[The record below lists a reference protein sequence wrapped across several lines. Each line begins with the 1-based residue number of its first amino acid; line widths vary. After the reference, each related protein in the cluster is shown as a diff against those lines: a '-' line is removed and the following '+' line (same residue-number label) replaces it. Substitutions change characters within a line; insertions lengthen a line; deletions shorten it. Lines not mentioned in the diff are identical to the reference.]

1 MVINKFAEAIALV
14 FNLETFA
21 IILLALLISVVFGAL
36 PGLGGSIAMALFL
49 PLTLIFEGHQALI
62 FLIMIYNGAMYGG
75 SISAILMNVPGTS
88 AAAAS
93 TLDGYPLTKQGRS
106 YEALVLSALSSG
118 VGGIFADI
126 LAIGLIFL
134 IIPIILF
141 LSTSDIFLITLLGIT
156 LIAFVSEGSV
166 IKGILAGMFGLLIST
181 IGIAPGIPNL
191 RYTFGFL
198 NLYDGLSFLAILIG
212 VFALAEMLQLISSG
226 TETISEVEVKSTM
239 SRMELIRYYFRQRA
253 TIIKSTIIGLVVGAI
268 PGSGAAVSNF
278 AAYAEQVRSDSG
290 TTDDAESDYGDGNR
304 KGLIAAEGANNST
317 VDGSVLPTIAF
328 GIPGSGATAL
338 LLGGMILHGFVPG
351 PSMIDENLSVTI
363 SIFIALFVGSVVIL
377 FFGIVFVTKLDI
389 LTKIKIDYIIPF
401 VVVLGF
407 YGTYAYRL
415 NMVDILVVFAFGLLG
430 FYMKQYNYSII
441 ALIIGVILGPIAERN
456 FIRALQIGDGSYIS
470 IIDSPFSFI
479 LFVLV
484 ITVVVS
490 STIGPVILRHLR
502 SYRP

>member
-1 MVINKFAEAIALV
+1 MVVDKFIESIVLV
-14 FNLETFA
+14 FDIETLA
-21 IILLALLISVVFGAL
+21 IILLSLVISVIFGAL

-49 PLTLIFEGHQALI
+49 PITLLFEGHQALI
-62 FLIMIYNGAMYGG
+62 FLIMMYNGAMYGG
-75 SISAILMNVPGTS
+75 SISAILMNVPGTA

-93 TLDGYPLTKQGRS
+93 TLDGYPLTKSGRS

-118 VGGIFADI
+118 IGGILADI
-126 LAIGLIFL
+126 LAVGMIFL

-166 IKGILAGMFGLLIST
+166 AKGILAGMFGLLIST

-198 NLYDGLSFLAILIG
+198 SLYDGLSFLAILIG
-212 VFALAEMLQLISSG
+212 VFALAEMLQLISTGSG
-226 TETISEVEVKSTM
+226 TISEVEVTSTT
-239 SRMELIRYYFRQRA
+239 SRMELVRYYFRQR
-253 TIIKSTIIGLVVGAI
+253 TIIIKSTIIGLVVGAI

-278 AAYAEQVRSDSG
+278 AAYAEQIRSDSG
-290 TTDDAESDYGDGNR
+290 PSDESELPYGEGNR

-351 PSMIDENLSVTI
+351 PSMVDENLAVTI
-363 SIFIALFVGSVVIL
+363 SIFVALFVGSVTIL
-377 FFGIVFVTKLDI
+377 FFGIIFVTKLDY
-389 LTKIKIDYIIPF
+389 LTKIDVDYIIPF
-401 VVVLGF
+401 VVVLSF
-407 YGTYAYRL
+407 YGTYAFRV
-415 NMVDILVVFAFGLLG
+415 NTVDILTVFAFGILG
-430 FYMKQYNYSII
+430 YYMKKYDYSII

-456 FIRALQIGDGSYIS
+456 FIRALQIGDGSYVS
-470 IIDSPFSFI
+470 IIDSPLSFL
-479 LFVLV
+479 LFVMV
-484 ITVVVS
+484 IVVVVS
-490 STIGPVILRHLR
+490 STIGPMLIRR
-502 SYRP
+502 IKGAE

>member
-1 MVINKFAEAIALV
+1 MIVDQFLEGIALG
-14 FNLETFA
+14 FNIETIA
-21 IILLALLISVVFGAL
+21 IIFLSLIISIIFGAL

-49 PLTLIFEGHQALI
+49 PITLVFEGHQALI
-62 FLIMIYNGAMYGG
+62 FLIMMYNGAMYGG
-75 SISAILMNVPGTS
+75 SISAILMNVPGT
-88 AAAAS
+88 AGAAAS
-93 TLDGYPLTKQGRS
+93 TLDGYPLTKRGRS

-118 VGGIFADI
+118 VGGILADI
-126 LAIGLIFL
+126 LAIGMIFL

-141 LSTSDIFLITLLGIT
+141 LRTSDIFLITLLGIT

-198 NLYDGLSFLAILIG
+198 SLYDGLSFLAILIG
-212 VFALAEMLQLISSG
+212 VFALAEMLQLISTGSG
-226 TETISEVEVKSTM
+226 TISAVEVTSTT
-239 SRMELIRYYFRQRA
+239 SRMEVIRYYFRHRI

-278 AAYAEQVRSDSG
+278 AAYAEQTRSDSG
-290 TTDDAESDYGDGNR
+290 PTEDSEPAYGEGNR

-351 PSMIDENLSVTI
+351 PSMVDENLAVTI
-363 SIFIALFVGSVVIL
+363 SIFVALFVGSVAIL
-377 FFGIVFVTKLDI
+377 FFGIVFVTKLDY
-389 LTKIKIDYIIPF
+389 LTKIDIDYIIPF
-401 VVVLGF
+401 VVILGF
-407 YGTYAYRL
+407 YGTYAFRV
-415 NMVDILVVFAFGLLG
+415 NMVDILTVFAFGILG
-430 FYMKQYNYSII
+430 YYMKKYDYSII

-456 FIRALQIGDGSYIS
+456 FIRALQIGDGSYVS
-470 IIDSPFSFI
+470 IIDSPLSFV

-484 ITVVVS
+484 IAVVVS
-490 STIGPVILRHLR
+490 STIGPALLRR
-502 SYRP
+502 IKAGE